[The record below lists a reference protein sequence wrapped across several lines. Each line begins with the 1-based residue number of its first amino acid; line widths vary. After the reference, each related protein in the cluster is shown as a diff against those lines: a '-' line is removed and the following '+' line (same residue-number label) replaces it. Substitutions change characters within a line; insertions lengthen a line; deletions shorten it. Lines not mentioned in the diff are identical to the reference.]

1 MLVDTT
7 IAATVRAAWRE
18 VACAGPLAST
28 FHAARGDA
36 DLVCT
41 GWRRP
46 APGAPL
52 ARCVS
57 YAARVRAPLV
67 APRATPAA
75 EAWTCAARSDSGWTA
90 TVVVATPGVPCG
102 DSFRVRLAWACARAG
117 PRACRLRLVASVD
130 FGPGSAVGLPG
141 IRSVVSKAA
150 MDGLRASYA
159 GYPRLLAARVGG
171 GPAAAVAPPS
181 FALAPGSMLA
191 LLLVAVLLAVALAQH
206 AALAGEVRALRAALA
221 SAIGGD

>member
-1 MLVDTT
+1 M
-7 IAATVRAAWRE
+7 RAAWRE
-18 VACAGPLAST
+18 VACAGPLASS
-28 FHAARGDA
+28 FHAARGDT

-46 APGAPL
+46 GAGAPL

-67 APRATPAA
+67 APRSTPAA
-75 EAWTCAARSDSGWTA
+75 ESWTCPARSDSGWTA
-90 TVVVATPGVPCG
+90 TVVVATPCVPCG

-130 FGPGSAVGLPG
+130 FGPGSPVGLPG

-171 GPAAAVAPPS
+171 GGGGAAAPPGRLALAATPFLTLLVVAAVAV
-181 FALAPGSMLA
+181 A
-191 LLLVAVLLAVALAQH
+191 AVLAISLARQATLAR
-206 AALAGEVRALRAALA
+206 EVVALRAALSRA
-221 SAIGGD
+221 SDF